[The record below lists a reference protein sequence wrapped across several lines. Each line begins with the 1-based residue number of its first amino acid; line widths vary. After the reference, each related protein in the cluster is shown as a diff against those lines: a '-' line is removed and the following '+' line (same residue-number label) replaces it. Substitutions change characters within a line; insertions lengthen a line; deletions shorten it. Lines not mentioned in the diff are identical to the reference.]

1 MKYYYFHGYG
11 SSPSACKAEAMREIL
26 GAENI
31 SAPDFNVSA
40 EEVSDLFDKL
50 IDEIKNSNDEVCIAG
65 SSLGGLFALYVA
77 TKAGCKAI
85 LLNPALMPM
94 VIVPKVTEKV
104 PVSTVI
110 IAQKLSLYAY
120 EYYNKDNISVWVTDD
135 PLINHNALTKPYFYK
150 GVKEYIEF
158 DTDTASGHEFTG
170 FRNVFEKYIKNNK

>member
-50 IDEIKNSNDEVCIAG
+50 IDEIKNSDDEVCIAG

-94 VIVPKVTEKV
+94 VIV
-104 PVSTVI
+104 
-110 IAQKLSLYAY
+110 Q
-120 EYYNKDNISVWVTDD
+120 
-135 PLINHNALTKPYFYK
+135 
-150 GVKEYIEF
+150 
-158 DTDTASGHEFTG
+158 
-170 FRNVFEKYIKNNK
+170 